1 MAAKSIIN
9 MSPIAFYSY
18 DFGGGN
24 MMRAL
29 IYGAG
34 AIGSFVGFLL
44 SDIKASK
51 GRPVDNVALLG
62 RKGHIDEILANGL
75 KIDLFDESKS
85 IRFENCFSS
94 LGELTRSDFTPD
106 LVIICVKTHS
116 LRNVRDEIIES
127 GLLAGKLRGATFVLL
142 MNGMGNKELFALPS
156 ENVYEGITS
165 IGVKFSKD
173 GMIELKGTA
182 KTVMED
188 GIGAEIKEF
197 LIQRFDSNNLEIEFV
212 PEFKAHQW
220 NKLFV
225 NSVINPITALTG
237 GNNGIVLCEPLRST
251 MEKIVEECV
260 LVARMEGIDAETDA
274 VLEFVR
280 SVASKTSMN
289 TSSMLSD
296 TIHRKKTEMESING
310 YVIRTAK
317 KHNISVP
324 VNEALYSLIKT
335 IENRYLN

>member
-1 MAAKSIIN
+1 
-9 MSPIAFYSY
+9 
-18 DFGGGN
+18 

-106 LVIICVKTHS
+106 LVIICIKTHS
-116 LRNVRDEIIES
+116 LGKVRDEILES
-127 GLLAGKLRGATFVLL
+127 GLLEGKLSSATFVLL

-165 IGVKFSKD
+165 IGVKFSK
-173 GMIELKGTA
+173 GGAIELKGTA

-260 LVARMEGIDAETDA
+260 LVARMEGIDAEADA

-296 TIHRKKTEMESING
+296 TINRKRTEIESING
-310 YVIRTAK
+310 YVIRAAK
-317 KHNISVP
+317 RHNISVP
-324 VNEALYSLIKT
+324 VNETLYAMIKT
-335 IENRYLN
+335 IENRYLISELD

>member
-1 MAAKSIIN
+1 MI
-9 MSPIAFYSY
+9 
-18 DFGGGN
+18 
-24 MMRAL
+24 RAL

-44 SDIKASK
+44 SDIQAMN
-51 GRPVDNVALLG
+51 GQPVDNVALLG
-62 RKGHIDEILANGL
+62 RKGHIDEIRANGL
-75 KIDLFDESKS
+75 KIGLFEGTKS
-85 IRFENCFSS
+85 VGFKNCFSS
-94 LGELTRSDFTPD
+94 LSELDRSNFAPD

-116 LRNVRDEIIES
+116 LRRVRDEIMKS
-127 GLLAGKLRGATFVLL
+127 GLLEVKLRDATFVLL

-156 ENVYEGITS
+156 ENVFEGITS

-182 KTVMED
+182 KTVIED

-197 LIQRFDSNNLEIEFV
+197 LTQRFSSNNLEIEFV

-237 GNNGIVLCEPLRST
+237 GNNGIVLSEQLKST
-251 MEKIVEECV
+251 MEKTVKECIE
-260 LVARMEGIDAETDA
+260 VARMEGIDAEADA

-280 SVASKTSMN
+280 SVALKTSMN

-296 TIHRKKTEMESING
+296 TINRKKTEIESING

-324 VNEALYSLIKT
+324 VNETLYALIKT
-335 IENRYLN
+335 IEKRYLN

>member
-1 MAAKSIIN
+1 MIK
-9 MSPIAFYSY
+9 
-18 DFGGGN
+18 
-24 MMRAL
+24 AL

-34 AIGSFVGFLL
+34 AIGSFIGFLL
-44 SDIKASK
+44 SDTAAMK
-51 GRPVDNVALLG
+51 GQLVDNVALLG
-62 RKGHIDEILANGL
+62 RKGHIEEIRANGL
-75 KIDLFDESKS
+75 KIGLFDETKFVKF
-85 IRFENCFSS
+85 RNCFSS
-94 LGELTRSDFTPD
+94 LGELDRSDFTPD
-106 LVIICVKTHS
+106 LVVICVKTHS
-116 LRNVRDEIIES
+116 LRRVRDEILES

-156 ENVYEGITS
+156 KNVYEAFTS
-165 IGVKFSKD
+165 IGVKFLKD
-173 GMIELKGTA
+173 GKVELKGTA

-188 GIGAEIKEF
+188 GISAAIKEF
-197 LIQRFDSNNLEIEFV
+197 LAQRFDSNNLEIEFV
-212 PEFKAHQW
+212 LEFKAQQW

-237 GNNGIVLCEPLRST
+237 GNNGIVLSEPLRST
-251 MEKIVEECV
+251 MKKIVEECI

-274 VLEFVR
+274 VLEFVC

-296 TIHRKKTEMESING
+296 TINRKRTEIESING
-310 YVIRTAK
+310 YVIRAAK

-324 VNEALYSLIKT
+324 VNETLFAMIKT

>member
-1 MAAKSIIN
+1 MIK
-9 MSPIAFYSY
+9 
-18 DFGGGN
+18 
-24 MMRAL
+24 AL

-34 AIGSFVGFLL
+34 AIGSFIGFLL
-44 SDIKASK
+44 SDAAAMK
-51 GRPVDNVALLG
+51 GQLVDDVALLG
-62 RKGHIDEILANGL
+62 RRGHIEEIRANGL
-75 KIDLFDESKS
+75 KIDLFDKTKFVKF
-85 IRFENCFSS
+85 RNCFSS
-94 LGELTRSDFTPD
+94 LRELDRSDFTPD
-106 LVIICVKTHS
+106 LVVICVKTHS
-116 LRNVRDEIIES
+116 LPRVRDEILES

-142 MNGMGNKELFALPS
+142 MNGMGNKELFAFPS
-156 ENVYEGITS
+156 KNVYEGFTS
-165 IGVKFSKD
+165 IGVTFPKD
-173 GMIELKGTA
+173 GMVELKGTA

-197 LIQRFDSNNLEIEFV
+197 LAQRFDSNNFDIEFV
-212 PEFKAHQW
+212 PEFRAHQW

-251 MEKIVEECV
+251 VKKIVEECV
-260 LVARMEGIDAETDA
+260 LVARMEGIDAEADA
-274 VLEFVR
+274 VLEFVL

-296 TIHRKKTEMESING
+296 TINKKRTEIESING
-310 YVIRTAK
+310 YVIRAAK

-324 VNEALYSLIKT
+324 VNEALYAMIKT